1 MSRIGRLALALVI
14 FMSAFLVLDVLY
26 RLLFGMPPTLWVTIG
41 LNVATVFAVFFLGS
55 RFNTWRA
62 KSLIARQRP
71 QG

>member
-14 FMSAFLVLDVLY
+14 FMTAFLVVELLY
-26 RLLFGMPPTLWVTIG
+26 LLLFGIPSTLWITIG

-62 KSLIARQRP
+62 RSLIARRRP
-71 QG
+71 